1 MAAMQSLSTPWFPAS
16 LRESKAYWKASKSRG
31 GFCDHHSS
39 RISTAQRTDSI
50 MESHNPIGLGHQG
63 YGGYAVPAQYTMV
76 SCQPLRAAGDSVIT
90 IVRGSQRLNVP
101 TALWKAIIPLDWDIR
116 AMAAM
121 QSQLS
126 TPWCPASL

>member
-1 MAAMQSLSTPWFPAS
+1 MQSLSTPWFPAN

-50 MESHNPIGLGHQG
+50 MESHNPIRLGQQG

-101 TALWKAIIPLDWDIR
+101 TALWKAIIPFLGPALAI
-116 AMAAM
+116 
-121 QSQLS
+121 LS
-126 TPWCPASL
+126 MRC